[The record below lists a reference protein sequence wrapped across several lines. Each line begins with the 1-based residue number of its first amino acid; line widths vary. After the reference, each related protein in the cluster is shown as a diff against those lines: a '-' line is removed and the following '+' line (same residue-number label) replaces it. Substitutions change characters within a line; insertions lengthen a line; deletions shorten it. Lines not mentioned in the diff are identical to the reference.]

1 MTRYLLSVHSA
12 PAAAREPMTDAEMQ
26 HSWQQIQALEAQMR
40 AAGALVMSARLTGPD
55 SASVVRVSKGRA
67 MATDGPFVEAKEHL
81 GGFYLIEAPD
91 LDAAIGWASKT
102 SEIIQE
108 PIEVRALAGFVEG

>member
-12 PAAAREPMTDAEMQ
+12 PDAAREPQSDAETQ
-26 HSWQQIQALEAQMR
+26 QSWQQIQALEAQMR
-40 AAGALVMSARLTGPD
+40 STGTLVMSARLSGPD
-55 SASVVRVSKGRA
+55 SATVVRVSKGKA
-67 MATDGPFVEAKEHL
+67 MATDGPFIEAKEHL

-102 SEIIQE
+102 SELIHE
-108 PIEVRALAGFVEG
+108 PIEVRALAGFIDG